1 MVDNKRN
8 YLKQLLYEEKF
19 YDIESQLLD
28 TIILDMSRIADS
40 EITNIINRYKKERNI
55 IISSTEKNLLRKS
68 ILGYDVDISNYYE
81 FVNYISLFNK
91 NSYILDAYDLI
102 IEGIDKNKDG
112 VLGSLYSRTK
122 LDSDIDNKY
131 ANYINDIE
139 SKYSQLLYYNLDN
152 NGDTNKLFSSINTLY
167 SSLENYHYCLIE
179 FQSKCTWDQIY
190 KIAIY
195 LENFNL
201 EKGLNAFKKEKQ
213 INTMLNF
220 VKSNLNV
227 ENPVNILND
236 INNFY
241 EGVNYGFQF
250 QDLIITEDGQR
261 KLLVFQKVELDENY
275 IPCPSCFE
283 TILRGNSYPKML
295 YRSFE
300 CQNPNCPS
308 RSKSGRGK
316 RFDYYSIKRNN
327 KLILNDSS
335 NYIKN
340 ELRNQF
346 RRDIVDNNSDF
357 LEFGIKFYTW
367 TDNEINIIDNK
378 RHPAKLFDRI
388 VISTTLD
395 NYPSDSCYFNN
406 LTIYKL
412 LKSIYINSNINII
425 DKKSYEHTLT
435 INKATIINGDST
447 TSLNSKNYENMYNLA
462 ITSPPYFN
470 AREYSQWDNLI
481 LYLFDMM
488 MNAKGVYNS
497 LKENG
502 IYAYNI
508 GDIVDKDNIYVNS
521 QMSIK
526 RQMLGFYSM
535 MIFEIAGFNIIGN
548 DIWDKGEVQSKRNS
562 SSNSFP
568 GFLKPIN
575 CYEHIIYI
583 QKGGN
588 TSSQIPTEITKIDT
602 VRKINSKGENK
613 YGHTAPFPE
622 KLVDY
627 IITKLSSNLYHNID
641 ILDPFVG
648 SGTTCIV
655 SNRYNYYSTGFE
667 LNSDYFNLCNKRIL
681 ENSENLHFNL

>member
-1 MVDNKRN
+1 MIAEKQN
-8 YLKQLLYEEKF
+8 YLKTLLYEEKN
-19 YDIESQLLD
+19 YDIDLQLLD
-28 TIILDMSRIADS
+28 TITLDMSRVADS
-40 EITNIINRYKKERNI
+40 EITNIINRYKKDINI
-55 IISSTEKNLLRKS
+55 IVTSTEKHLLRKS
-68 ILGYDVDISNYYE
+68 ILGYDVDTSNYNE
-81 FVNYISLFNK
+81 FENYLSLFNK
-91 NSYILDAYDLI
+91 NNYILSAYELV
-102 IEGIDKNKDG
+102 IEGLNKNKDG

-122 LDSDIDNKY
+122 LDTDVENKY
-131 ANYINDIE
+131 ANYIIDIE
-139 SKYSQLLYYNLDN
+139 SNFTQLLYYNLDN
-152 NGDTNKLFSSINTLY
+152 NDDANKVFTSLNKFY
-167 SSLENYHYCLIE
+167 PSLENYHYCLIE
-179 FQSKCTWDQIY
+179 FQSDCTWDQIY
-190 KIAIY
+190 KIAIF
-195 LENFNL
+195 LENFKL
-201 EKGLNAFKKEKQ
+201 EKELNAFKKDKQ
-213 INTMLNF
+213 INTMVEFIKNNF
-220 VKSNLNV
+220 NLKNQEKIM
-227 ENPVNILND
+227 EN
-236 INNFY
+236 INAFY

-327 KLILNDSS
+327 KLILNNSS
-335 NYIKN
+335 NYIEN
-340 ELRNQF
+340 DLRNQF

-367 TDNEINIIDNK
+367 TDNEINIIDNTK
-378 RHPAKLFDRI
+378 HPAKLFDRF
-388 VISTTLD
+388 VKSTTLD
-395 NYPSDSCYFNN
+395 DYPSGSYYFYN

-412 LKSIYINSNINII
+412 LKSIYTNSYI
-425 DKKSYEHTLT
+425 DNTGKNNSEHTFN
-435 INKATIINGDST
+435 IDKATIINCDST
-447 TSLNSKNYENMYNLA
+447 NLLNSTNYKTMYNLA

-497 LKENG
+497 LKEKG

-508 GDIVDKDNIYVNS
+508 GDIVDKDKIYVNS

-535 MIFEIAGFNIIGN
+535 MIFEITGFNIIGN

-583 QKGGN
+583 QKGDN

-622 KLVDY
+622 KLVGY
-627 IITKLSSNLYHNID
+627 IIAKFSSNLDHNTN

-655 SNRYNYYSTGFE
+655 SNRCNYHSTGFE

-681 ENSENLHFNL
+681 ENSENLSFNL